1 MAIYKGYDPPCVVE
15 KKYLWKIHW
24 VVAMKILN
32 MRVRFPI
39 IPLKSFIQGQY
50 NHCDQ
55 MQRFRDDVLS
65 KIEKFILVLCKDFY
79 GTDGSTWS
87 KSVTDERP
95 FYNPRVD
102 TKIETSM
109 LSIAFN
115 STKFNTWKNTCN
127 DKFYTKMK
135 INELYTGWPFS
146 NRTVWN
152 LK

>member
-1 MAIYKGYDPPCVVE
+1 
-15 KKYLWKIHW
+15 
-24 VVAMKILN
+24 MKILN

-55 MQRFRDDVLS
+55 MQRFRDDILS

-87 KSVTDERP
+87 KSVSDERP

-115 STKFNTWKNTCN
+115 STKFNT
-127 DKFYTKMK
+127 
-135 INELYTGWPFS
+135 
-146 NRTVWN
+146 
-152 LK
+152 